1 MRRIAVCSFALAQL
15 AMGQALASCVAI
27 SDGDV
32 SLQGPVGER
41 LESMFRNHVLAEDPV
56 YLTACYGER
65 TETELWQT
73 EFWGKYMH
81 SAAPFWTMT
90 GDALLKAKLDAGVEN
105 LLKAQLDDGY
115 LGNYAPERRAGT
127 GTWDVWGCKYTMLGL
142 LHYHDAMKD
151 ANPALAKRAIAAC
164 GRLCD
169 WLIKTVGPGAKTTI
183 AETGNYAGQPSCS
196 CLEPVMW
203 LYNRTHEA
211 RYLEFAAFIVKE
223 MTENPNG
230 PRLLDLSVACVPVS
244 ERSEIPSGSIWRGVP
259 TNRGKAYEMMSC
271 YQGLIEYAEATGRKD
286 LVDAAVATAWDIA
299 DQEIN
304 LAGSGASCE
313 HWYHG
318 AKHQHEAFPHTQET
332 CVTITWLRLCEKLLT
347 LTGEPRWADQME
359 RTFYNAYLGSL
370 SPDGRRFASYTP
382 LNGARSEGQL
392 HCRMHTNCCNANGPR
407 GFLSF
412 MRTILT
418 AKDDEVFVNHYV
430 SSRASVEVS
439 ALKEKVLFEMH
450 TLYPKTGSV
459 DIRYR
464 GAKPATFRLSLRV
477 PRWAMAGADV
487 KVNGKGIRFERKQ
500 SGAYVTRYV
509 TVARE
514 WRPGDAVSLE
524 LPLTVEAHRLGDSV
538 AFTRGPVLLSR
549 DDRFGDGELSEVLRN
564 GDFDEMAEGFRLE
577 RTPCGDEMAMT
588 VAAQLPV
595 GANDQ
600 NIDQRQPATI
610 RFCDYA
616 SAGNRWR
623 ADNAY
628 RSWLPVEKRLLSA
641 FPEKR
646 RLDRSKFIVGS
657 YAFGGVRNP
666 KEEDVKRLADC
677 GIDVIKYGNAK
688 TNVLD
693 WFSKYG
699 VLAFRGWVMPGDW
712 WWFNSDPKKKFKNGE
727 RWCGWDVD
735 RLKAYFGMT
744 ADHPA
749 VAGVDVWDE
758 PNGLDYPFLGKI
770 TRTVLD
776 RYPEQYPF
784 FNLFPNYALPDSAG
798 RERALSQLGTKDY
811 ETYIAEYCKHIPL
824 DYICYDFYPF
834 AWKVTPRQFYDN
846 LRVVADAC
854 TATGKSHW
862 LYLQATR
869 YNGNKKADHP
879 ILNEPRLRYQ
889 AAASLAYGAECIIWA
904 CWAPAWGGWDI
915 NVVDADGNPT
925 VVYEPLKKVNKAL
938 HRLSPEYMR
947 YRRMTTDLVG
957 FEGELAESSGT
968 AFRHVKATDGA
979 ALAVGHFAARSGNG
993 DYALFVAA
1001 IDDPNG
1007 ANAVEHSVTFA
1018 LPRKG
1023 YRVRAVDGNGDVKVT
1038 VSADGTMSVPLQTCH
1053 GVFVIAERSLA
1064 DM

>member
-1 MRRIAVCSFALAQL
+1 MRRVAVFSLALVQL
-15 AMGQALASCVAI
+15 AMGQAQVSCVEIA
-27 SDGDV
+27 DGDV
-32 SLQGPVGER
+32 SLQGPVGDR
-41 LESMFRNHVLAEDPV
+41 LGLMLRSHVFAEDPV
-56 YLTACYGER
+56 YLTECYGER
-65 TETELWQT
+65 TETGLWQT

-90 GDALLKAKLDAGVEN
+90 GDAGLKARLDAGVEN
-105 LLKAQLDDGY
+105 LLEKQLDDGY
-115 LGNYAPERRAGT
+115 LGNYAPERRAGK

-151 ANPALAKRAIAAC
+151 ANPALAKRALGAC
-164 GRLCD
+164 SRLCD
-169 WLIKTVGPGAKTTI
+169 WLIGAVGPGAKVTI

-203 LYNRTHEA
+203 LYRRTREA
-211 RYLEFAAFIVKE
+211 RYLEFAHFIVRE
-223 MTENPNG
+223 MTENPKG
-230 PRLLDLSVACVPVS
+230 PRLLDFAAACAPVS
-244 ERSEIPSGSIWRGVP
+244 ERSAMPSKSLWQGVP

-271 YQGLIEYAEATGRKD
+271 YQGLVEYAQETGRKD
-286 LVDAAVATAWDIA
+286 LMDAAVATAWDIA

-318 AKHQHEAFPHTQET
+318 ARHQHEPFPSTQET
-332 CVTITWLRLCEKLLT
+332 CVTITWLRLCEKLLA

-359 RTFYNAYLGSL
+359 RTFHNAYLGSL
-370 SPDGRRFASYTP
+370 SPDGRRFTSYTP
-382 LNGARSEGQL
+382 LDGTRSEGQL

-412 MRTILT
+412 MRSILT
-418 AKDDEVFVNHYV
+418 ARGDEVFVNQYV
-430 SSRASVEVS
+430 SSRASVEVP
-439 ALKEKVLFEMH
+439 ALKEKVLLETH

-464 GAKPATFRLSLRV
+464 GARPAKFRLSLRV
-477 PRWAMAGADV
+477 PRWAMAGAAV
-487 KVNGKGIRFERKQ
+487 KVNGREIRFERRQ

-549 DDRFGDGELSEVLRN
+549 DSRFGDGELAEAVRA
-564 GDFDEMAEGFRLE
+564 GDFGKMAEGFRLE
-577 RTPCGDEMAMT
+577 RSPCGDEMAIT
-588 VAAQLPV
+588 VAAPLPV
-595 GANDQ
+595 GLNGQ
-600 NIDQRQPATI
+600 NPDQRNPATV

-628 RSWLPVEKRLLSA
+628 RSWLPVARNFLSA
-641 FPEKR
+641 FPRKP
-646 RLDRSKFIVGS
+646 RLDRSRLVVGS
-657 YAFGGVRNP
+657 YGFGGLKDP

-677 GIDVIKYGNAK
+677 GIDVMVYGNASAK
-688 TNVLD
+688 VLD
-693 WFSKYG
+693 WFSAHG

-712 WWFNSDPKKKFKNGE
+712 WWLGGDPKKKFVNGE
-727 RWCGWDVD
+727 RWHSWDVD
-735 RLKAYFGMT
+735 RLKAYFGKT
-744 ADHPA
+744 PDHPA
-749 VAGVDVWDE
+749 VAGSSVWDE
-758 PNGLDYPFLGKI
+758 PNALDYPFLAKV
-770 TRTVLD
+770 TRAVMD
-776 RYPEQYPF
+776 AYPEQYPF

-798 RERALSQLGTKDY
+798 RERAMSQLGTRDY
-811 ETYIAEYCKHIPL
+811 EKYVAEYCRHMPL

-854 TATGKSHW
+854 AATGKSHW

-904 CWAPAWGGWDI
+904 CWAPSWSGWDV
-915 NVVDADGNPT
+915 NAVDADGNPT
-925 VVYEPLKKVNKAL
+925 VVYEPLKKVNAAL
-938 HRLSPEYMR
+938 HRISPDYMR
-947 YRRMTTDLVG
+947 FRRMTTDLVG
-957 FEGELAESSGT
+957 VEGELGESSGT
-968 AFRHVKATDGA
+968 AFRHVKAADGA
-979 ALAVGHFAARSGNG
+979 ALAVGHFVSRSGSG
-993 DYALFVAA
+993 DHALFVAA

-1007 ANAVEHSVTFA
+1007 ERIAEHSVTFA
-1018 LPRKG
+1018 MPRKG
-1023 YRVRAVDGNGDVKVT
+1023 YRIRAVDGDGPVEVT
-1038 VSADGTMSVPLQTCH
+1038 AAADGAMSVPLRTCR
-1053 GVFVIAERSLA
+1053 GVLVIAERQ
-1064 DM
+1064 